1 MGGKL
6 YIIGVGLSSDLI
18 TLRGMEIIRR
28 SKRIFYDCYTSLVV
42 DEWRTLKEHLGV
54 KLVPLGRR
62 ELEENVEDALLKYVE
77 YGEKVA
83 LLVPGNPLVATTHIS
98 IIIEAAKKGLEY
110 EVIPAPGIIPNA
122 LTLAGL
128 MIYKMGKPVTLVYP
142 HGSGLSEYPYD
153 VIKENDKRNLHT
165 LLLLELDAEK
175 GIVMTVKEAIDIL
188 ETLERKR
195 KEGVLPIERK
205 AVAVSGLGGKYQR
218 ICYGSLIRLK
228 ELPYHKG
235 PHTIIITSPE
245 LHFIEEEALKVISD
259 VNCR

>member
-6 YIIGVGLSSDLI
+6 YIVGVGLSSDLI
-18 TLRGMEIIRR
+18 TLRGVEILKK
-28 SKRIFYDCYTSLVV
+28 SARIFYDRYTSLLV
-42 DEWRTLKEHLGV
+42 DGWENLKERLGIDPI
-54 KLVPLGRR
+54 PLGRKD
-62 ELEENVEDALLKYVE
+62 LEENLDNALLRYVSS
-77 YGEKVA
+77 GEIVA

-98 IIIEAAKKGLEY
+98 IVVEAAKKGLKY
-110 EVIPAPGIIPNA
+110 EVVPAPGIIPNA

-142 HGSGLSEYPYD
+142 HDSVLSEYPYD

-175 GIVMTVKEAIDIL
+175 GVMMSVKEAIDIL
-188 ETLERKR
+188 ETLERRR
-195 KEGVLPIERK
+195 KEGILSLERK
-205 AVAVSGLGGKYQR
+205 AVAVSGLGGEYQR
-218 ICYGSLIRLK
+218 ICYASLGRLRQ
-228 ELPYHKG
+228 LPPDRG

-245 LHFIEEEALKVISD
+245 LHFMEEEALEVISN